1 VDASLFFPEAHMK
14 TALGIIFLLVLC
26 ADASAQNQLGNPT
39 TRTLQQLAELTGT
52 ETYALVSTSVAISG
66 NTLVIGAPSANS
78 PNGCFE
84 CGAAYVYT
92 AVGGDWT
99 NLSLTATLEQSSGQF
114 EGGFG
119 DSVAIGGDTI
129 VVGGYDFAVE
139 SGAAYVYISPSG
151 TTTENAE
158 LTTSGSAS
166 GVFNSVSIDGNAI
179 VAGSNLSSVGSEK
192 EVGSAYVYV
201 EPEGGWINA
210 TQTALLVAN
219 NESMGC
225 YFGNS
230 VGISGNT
237 VVVGAPRSDANG
249 LVQRG
254 RAYVFVAP
262 AEGWSGTRGQTAE
275 LDPSDGTSRA
285 YFGQSVSIS
294 GGNVIV
300 GAPQQT
306 IGSNGTQG
314 AVYVYTRPS
323 TGWPKTMTET
333 AELTAVNGKAGSE
346 LGYSVALSGRTLLSG
361 AADTHNH
368 QGTAYVFSEPAG
380 GWQTGAGGTPISASD
395 GAASNGFGAAVGI
408 GGGVLTVSAPGWPNG
423 IGGDGAVYIFGQV
436 Q

>member
-1 VDASLFFPEAHMK
+1 MK
-14 TALGIIFLLVLC
+14 TTLRMIFFLLC
-26 ADASAQNQLGNPT
+26 AGASAQNQLDRPPSKT
-39 TRTLQQLAELTGT
+39 FQQLAELTGS
-52 ETYALVSTSVAISG
+52 EPYSLVSNSVAVSG
-66 NTLVIGAPSANS
+66 STLVIGAPSANS

-99 NLSLTATLEQSSGQF
+99 NLSLTATLTQSGGQF

-119 DSVAIGGDTI
+119 DSVAISGNTI

-139 SGAAYVYISPSG
+139 SGAAYIYISPSG
-151 TTTENAE
+151 TVTENAE

-166 GVFNSVSIDGNAI
+166 GVFNTVSIDGNAI
-179 VAGSNLSSVGSEK
+179 VAGSNLSSVGNEK

-230 VGISGNT
+230 VGISGHT
-237 VVVGAPRSDANG
+237 VVVGAPRSDADS

-254 RAYVFVAP
+254 RAYVFVEP
-262 AEGWSGTRGQTAE
+262 TEGWSGTRGQTAE
-275 LDPSDGTSRA
+275 LDPADGTKKA

-294 GGNVIV
+294 GGNVVV
-300 GAPQQT
+300 GGPQQT

-333 AELTAVNGKAGSE
+333 AEITAAGGKAGSE
-346 LGYSVALSGRTLLSG
+346 LGYSVAVSGTTLVAG
-361 AADTHNH
+361 AGDAHSH
-368 QGTAYVFSEPAG
+368 QGVAYVFSEPDG
-380 GWQTGAGGTPISASD
+380 GWQNVSGGLAVSASD
-395 GAASNGFGAAVGI
+395 GSPNNAFGAAVGI

-423 IGGDGAVYIFGQV
+423 VGGDGAVYIFGQV
-436 Q
+436 E